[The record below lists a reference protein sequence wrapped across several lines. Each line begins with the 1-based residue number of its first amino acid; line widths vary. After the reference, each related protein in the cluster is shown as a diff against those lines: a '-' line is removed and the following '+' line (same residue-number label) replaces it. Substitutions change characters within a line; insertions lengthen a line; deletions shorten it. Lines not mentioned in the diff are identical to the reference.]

1 MKSLNHVESNL
12 PQVNLLPGIR
22 YKFHYKNT
30 TQIAIVQIL
39 TGPNGRSNFVRVLD
53 ITNRKTR
60 IIDLDRIA
68 KIQICI
74 ERSNIIPISDSF

>member
-1 MKSLNHVESNL
+1 MKSLQHVESFL
-12 PQVNLLPGIR
+12 PQVKLMPGYR

-30 TQIAIVQIL
+30 TQKAIVQIL
-39 TGPNGRSNFVRVLD
+39 TGPNSRSNFVRVLD

-68 KIQICI
+68 KIQIDI
-74 ERSNIIPISDSF
+74 NEVT